1 MEQTR
6 RGMRERAGALTL
18 CALLVFIGIFSVS
31 RPAET
36 PSGQLAARDG
46 CSVRR
51 GAPPLAGEAS
61 AFSREELLRGT
72 LLPVSPKT
80 PLPADFAEPSVRGVR
95 SMVGSYLN
103 AEEDAALT
111 QEMIY
116 ALCVMQLEHP
126 MERELRF
133 TQGTV
138 SAAQQES
145 RRRDALARYMRVY
158 PVAEAVQRTLEAV
171 PGAQESEHR
180 LGWAVDIELLGEK
193 TLRGDDALLYTSCGT
208 WLAENMWRYG
218 FIRRYAPG
226 DGADGHCE
234 GIHLRYIGKPHAAAM
249 HALGVGL
256 EAYWELLRR
265 EGSLTVSFAAG
276 DYAYIYCVP
285 CDGGATFC
293 LPPRAAYMVS
303 GDGAGYAVL
312 AVAVD
317 GQF

>member
-18 CALLVFIGIFSVS
+18 CALLVFIGVFSVS

-158 PVAEAVQRTLEAV
+158 PVAEAVQ
-171 PGAQESEHR
+171 AQ
-180 LGWAVDIELLGEK
+180 LK
-193 TLRGDDALLYTSCGT
+193 MP
-208 WLAENMWRYG
+208 LAE
-218 FIRRYAPG
+218 
-226 DGADGHCE
+226 
-234 GIHLRYIGKPHAAAM
+234 L
-249 HALGVGL
+249 
-256 EAYWELLRR
+256 
-265 EGSLTVSFAAG
+265 
-276 DYAYIYCVP
+276 
-285 CDGGATFC
+285 
-293 LPPRAAYMVS
+293 
-303 GDGAGYAVL
+303 
-312 AVAVD
+312 VAVVTVRKSK
-317 GQF
+317 QAL